1 MIQKP
6 DHIFITD
13 IGSTT
18 TKGLLIKND
27 IKNSRYNFIAQSYT
41 YTTVEK
47 PFEDVNI
54 GVRNAARE
62 IESVSGVRILDQ
74 HNRFL
79 MPYLTTSSAGGGLQI
94 LVCGLTKVDTGKNAE
109 ITVLGAGGIV
119 LRTFAV
125 DDGLS
130 DFERIRIINEIK
142 PDMILVAGGY
152 DGGSNR
158 AILRFIQMMMI
169 ARPRNRFDNTIK
181 IPLIFCGDVNRRKY
195 INSMLPEHFIVSV
208 TENIRPDFKTFNYNP
223 AKRKI
228 HEVFKE
234 SVMEHAPGYKHLK
247 ELTSTDIKPTP
258 TAVEE
263 MLRLY
268 VEKHNENL
276 IAIDMGGSTTD
287 IYSYIKG
294 HFHRTV
300 SASVGLSFSMA
311 NILATVLKNKGMD
324 EIRDCLPSSYTED
337 DIRDYINNKTLNPTY
352 LPTND
357 SERYLEQIC
366 AVFGFDLSLSQHLD
380 MNFNNLRNDF
390 FDKLEAD
397 IFLLSAYWRNHPKM
411 NDYCEE
417 EYSIDYHNKFYLS
430 DIQTIIGSGGV
441 VAYAHSIEEQ
451 IYMLVEGIKPCG
463 ITKIVIDKPFKI
475 SHMGILSFIDPEN
488 ALEMFER
495 ECLETIAFVIAPT
508 GRISPEKPVIYLKE
522 RTTGNVYLLT
532 GGQMVYSKFG
542 GDFEIISA
550 GKYIRV
556 DRNLSYQQINT
567 GLPVLIDCRGR
578 GKHFINKQLLKSQI
592 EEFQFNFGRF
602 TSNIPLNKIN
612 CAKTSYGTRKFT
624 GSLPH
629 PGEVIVKKGRIV
641 QPGEI
646 IARNES
652 AVQEFFFVDV
662 NNLSDVKDN
671 YSAAEIRERLR
682 VDVGQFVATGDVIF
696 RGLSYAKGKVPFEK
710 DFLAQRSGTVRN
722 IYYETG
728 LICFE
733 APELNQKIE
742 LQAAKFFCLKNK
754 DVDLYLTV
762 HEGDTV
768 RENQSLGI
776 LPGMYSRNLKSPF
789 KGIVKKIDRINGT
802 VTIENTV
809 TPYLLKAFVGGEIKT
824 VEDEKNITVSSR
836 CAVIKGATGFGGET
850 FGEVYFV
857 KNIEK
862 FTNDL
867 RSSIISLFELER
879 KILVF
884 HESINLDILQNAV
897 KLKVNGIIT
906 PSINNKDW
914 VVFCKNEMSV
924 TFTGDEQL
932 GFTLVLIKGFG
943 EIKLEDDVSALLGR
957 YNKKMISINGRTQI
971 RAGIIR
977 PQIILPE
984 LD

>member
-1 MIQKP
+1 MIKNEEY
-6 DHIFITD
+6 IFITD

-18 TKGLLIKND
+18 TKGLLIKYD
-27 IKNSRYNFIAQSYT
+27 IKNSRYNFVAQSYT

-54 GVRNAARE
+54 GVRNAVKE

-74 HNRFL
+74 RNRFVI
-79 MPYLTTSSAGGGLQI
+79 PYLTTSSAGGGLQI

-119 LRTFAV
+119 LRTFAI
-125 DDGLS
+125 DDGLN
-130 DFERIRIINEIK
+130 DFERIKVITDLR

-152 DGGSNR
+152 NGGSNK

-169 ARPRNRFDNTIK
+169 ARPRNRFDNNVK
-181 IPLIFCGDVNRRKY
+181 IPLIFCGDINRRKY
-195 INSMLPEHFIVSV
+195 INSMLPDHFIVSC
-208 TENIRPDFKTFNYNP
+208 TENIRPDFKTFNFNP

-247 ELTSTDIKPTP
+247 SMTSADIKPTP
-258 TAVEE
+258 TAVEQI
-263 MLRLY
+263 LKLY
-268 VEKHNENL
+268 VEKHNENIL
-276 IAIDMGGSTTD
+276 AIDMGGSTTD

-311 NILATVLKNKGMD
+311 NILATVLKNKSME
-324 EIRDCLPSSYTED
+324 EITDCLPSSYSED
-337 DIRDYINNKTLNPTY
+337 NIRNYINNKTLNPTY

-366 AVFGFDLSLSQHLD
+366 AVFGFELSLEQHLD

-397 IFLLSAYWRNHPKM
+397 IFLLSAYWRNHPKKD
-411 NDYCEE
+411 DYCEDE
-417 EYSIDYHNKFYLS
+417 FSIDYQNKFHLS

-441 VAYAHSIEEQ
+441 VAYAYSIEEQ

-463 ITKIVIDKPFKI
+463 VTKIVIDKPFKI
-475 SHMGILSFIDPEN
+475 SHMGILSFTDPEN

-495 ECLETIAFVIAPT
+495 ECLEAIAFVIAPT
-508 GRISPEKPVIYLKE
+508 GRISLEEPAIYLKE
-522 RTTGNVYLLT
+522 NTTGKTFVLT
-532 GGQMVYSKFG
+532 GGQMVYSKNG
-542 GDFEIISA
+542 GDFEITSA
-550 GKYIRV
+550 GRYIRV
-556 DRNLSYQQINT
+556 DRNLSYQHIKT
-567 GLPVLIDCRGR
+567 GLPILIDCRGR
-578 GKHFINKQLLKSQI
+578 GEHFINNQLLKSRI
-592 EEFQFNFGRF
+592 EEFQFNFGTF
-602 TSNIPLNKIN
+602 VSNIPLNKIN
-612 CAKTSYGTRKFT
+612 CARSTYGARKFT

-629 PGEVIVKKGRIV
+629 TGEILVKKGKTV
-641 QPGEI
+641 QAGEI
-646 IARNES
+646 IGKNES
-652 AVQEFFFVDV
+652 AVQECFFVDI
-662 NNLSDVKDN
+662 NNFSDAKDS
-671 YSAAEIRERLR
+671 YSVAEMKERLR
-682 VDVGQFVATGDVIF
+682 VQTGQYVATGDIIF
-696 RGLSYAKGKVPFEK
+696 RGLSYEQGKIPVEK
-710 DFLAQRSGTVRN
+710 DFIAQRSGKVTA

-728 LICFE
+728 LIAFE
-733 APELNQKIE
+733 APELNQKFE
-742 LQAAKFFCLKNK
+742 LEAAKFFVQKNK

-762 HEGDTV
+762 HEGDAV

-776 LPGMYSRNLKSPF
+776 MPGMYTRNLKSPI
-789 KGIVKKIDRINGT
+789 KGIVKKIDRKNGT
-802 VTIENTV
+802 VLIENTV
-809 TPYLLKAFVGGEIKT
+809 TPYILRSFVSGEVKT
-824 VEDEKNITVSSR
+824 VEDEKSVTINSR

-857 KNIEK
+857 KNLQK

-867 RSSIISLFELER
+867 RSSLVSLMNLES

-884 HESINLDILQNAV
+884 HESINLKLLESAA
-897 KLKVNGIIT
+897 KLKVKGIIA
-906 PSINNKDW
+906 PSINNKEW
-914 VVFCKNEMSV
+914 VNFCKNEMSV
-924 TFTGDEQL
+924 TFTGDEQF

-943 EIKLEDDVSALLGR
+943 NVMLEDDVSALLSS

-977 PQIILPE
+977 PQIILPAPI
-984 LD
+984 